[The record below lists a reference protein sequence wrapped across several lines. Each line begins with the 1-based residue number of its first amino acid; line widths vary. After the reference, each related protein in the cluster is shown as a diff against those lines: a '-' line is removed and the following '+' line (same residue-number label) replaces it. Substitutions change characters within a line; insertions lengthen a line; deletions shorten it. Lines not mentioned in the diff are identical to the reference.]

1 MHCSFRQ
8 EMSQEDLFRHDMRRR
23 YKNWLSNRKV
33 LLILDCIFLNF
44 NGAVTVK
51 SRSDLVIVIV
61 GDNS

>member
-8 EMSQEDLFRHDMRRR
+8 EMSQEDLFRHGMRRR

-33 LLILDCIFLNF
+33 LLILDCIFLSF

-51 SRSDLVIVIV
+51 SRSDLVIVFV
-61 GDNS
+61 GDNC